1 MYSIF
6 VFRGREEDA
15 EKTLL
20 NLRGPQYL
28 MKSELEELKHILASQ
43 EDSAEAGF
51 INKLRELK
59 SRAILFPVLMM
70 LIMFSLQVKIHQLF
84 YFSLF
89 QVFLPTFDQNMSMKH
104 KYRII

>member
-1 MYSIF
+1 MLNIKKSIF

-51 INKLRELK
+51 INKLKELK

-70 LIMFSLQVKIHQLF
+70 LIMFSLQVKNQTN
-84 YFSLF
+84 YFILAIVISSF
-89 QVFLPTFDQNMSMKH
+89 FANF
-104 KYRII
+104 